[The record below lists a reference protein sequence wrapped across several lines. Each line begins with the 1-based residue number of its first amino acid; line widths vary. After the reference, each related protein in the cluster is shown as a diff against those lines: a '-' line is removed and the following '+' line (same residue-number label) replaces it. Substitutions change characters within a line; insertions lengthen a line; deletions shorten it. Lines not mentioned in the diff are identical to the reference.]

1 MAKKHLY
8 FNDAERLYVVEQCTI
23 AEIASRLG
31 LGEKTVRLWKEEGDW
46 ERKRAQFLKEKQ
58 SLAEELFV
66 FARKLARSIMDDWDR
81 GEKVDTGRLYALA
94 RILPLILKTKE
105 YEQSL
110 QAGKKEELNIEEVIK
125 KALSEALGES

>member
-8 FNDAERLYVVEQCTI
+8 FNEAERLYVVEQCTI

-58 SLAEELFV
+58 SLAEELFL
-66 FARKLARSIMDDWDR
+66 FARKLARSIMDDWDK
-81 GEKVDTGRLYALA
+81 GEKVDTGRLYALG
-94 RILPLILKTKE
+94 RILPLILKTRDF
-105 YEQSL
+105 EQSL

>member
-8 FNDAERLYVVEQCTI
+8 FNEAERLYVIEQCTI

-31 LGEKTVRLWKEEGDW
+31 LAEKTIRLWKEEGDW
-46 ERKRAQFLKEKQ
+46 ERKRLQFLKEKQ

-66 FARKLARSIMDDWDR
+66 FARKLARSIMDDWDKGQR
-81 GEKVDTGRLYALA
+81 VDPGRLYALA
-94 RILPLILKTKE
+94 RILPLILRVKD
-105 YEQSL
+105 YESAIQE
-110 QAGKKEELNIEEVIK
+110 GKKEEVNIEEIIK